1 MNKTQA
7 RLVEL
12 SNELQDIAA
21 KYEEKVEDPIPISG
35 LSRNELAFEEFK
47 IWLHKEGYIY
57 TRGLAFYKIKQA
69 VQNCMANMSS
79 MISELQKQNSML
91 MAGANIHNP
100 PEAMMAQPQVDSSEI
115 EDGMPIEFVTEDD
128 LGEDVNEGH

>member
-1 MNKTQA
+1 
-7 RLVEL
+7 
-12 SNELQDIAA
+12 
-21 KYEEKVEDPIPISG
+21 
-35 LSRNELAFEEFK
+35 
-47 IWLHKEGYIY
+47 
-57 TRGLAFYKIKQA
+57 
-69 VQNCMANMSS
+69 MSS